1 MFREWRKRDEL
12 LPVVGIMYI
21 DSAKSQ
27 GVLGQR
33 KKMSYAATRKENMSR
48 VSFRLWLWD

>member
-1 MFREWRKRDEL
+1 MSREWRKRDGL

-27 GVLGQR
+27 DVLGQR
-33 KKMSYAATRKENMSR
+33 KKTSYAATGKEIMSR
-48 VSFRLWLWD
+48 DSF